1 LGKFCISNNKRS
13 KRSTHKENNKTRI
26 LKNKKMDI
34 EQLKN
39 QITKAASELMTLKI
53 RTIVGPMAIDANN
66 KVHTKIDPD
75 KLEDS
80 KAIMSSISLI
90 DGDITTKMDRE
101 FADGDFQSLRTFH
114 MDNEAKGREIINEN
128 LKILKQLA
136 SFVKEELSNL

>member
-1 LGKFCISNNKRS
+1 
-13 KRSTHKENNKTRI
+13 
-26 LKNKKMDI
+26 MDI